1 VLRILSTLIIPVII
15 LVLAIFLYPE
25 ARRLVAGQLLILK
38 WLPIGIAII
47 ALVLSLRFNRSRMFF
62 SVLTVISTYVILQW
76 YWAGIGKAD
85 MNVIWSALC
94 VFLPMN
100 FLIYSLL
107 QERGTFTLWGS
118 TRFGLLLLP
127 FVVIIGLSQ
136 AYPAEIENL
145 LRANL
150 VEKDLSGGFNFT
162 QISLVMILVT
172 LIVLNGR
179 MFARPAVQNGS
190 LFVAVLAS
198 LGMLHFKEST
208 SANAIFASA
217 AVLMLAIAVIQESW
231 SMAYIDQLTRLPGR
245 RALDEEMLKL
255 GGNFSIAMVDID
267 HFKKFNDRHGHDAGD
282 QVLRMVATRIRQAV
296 SGGKAF
302 RYGGEEFT
310 LVFSGKDIE
319 DTIDGLD
326 DVRKSVCDSKF
337 QLRSRDRRRDKNS
350 KDKNNK
356 NVKVSISIGVAN
368 RSERSSSANEVIK
381 AADKALYRAKKQGRN
396 RVCK

>member
-1 VLRILSTLIIPVII
+1 MS
-15 LVLAIFLYPE
+15 
-25 ARRLVAGQLLILK
+25 
-38 WLPIGIAII
+38 
-47 ALVLSLRFNRSRMFF
+47 
-62 SVLTVISTYVILQW
+62 
-76 YWAGIGKAD
+76 
-85 MNVIWSALC
+85 VIWPALC

-107 QERGTFTLWGS
+107 KERGTFTLWGS

-127 FVVIIGLSQ
+127 FVVIIGLAQ
-136 AYPAEIENL
+136 AYPAEIGNL
-145 LRANL
+145 LRVNL
-150 VEKDLSGGFNFT
+150 LEKDLSGGFNFT

-179 MFARPAVQNGS
+179 MFARPAAQNGS

-267 HFKKFNDRHGHDAGD
+267 HFKRFNDRHGHDAGD
-282 QVLRMVATRIRQAV
+282 QVLRMVATRIKQAV

-319 DTIDGLD
+319 DTINGLEG
-326 DVRKSVCDSKF
+326 VRKSVCDSKF
-337 QLRSRDRRRDKNS
+337 QLRSRDRRREKNS

-368 RSERSSSANEVIK
+368 RNERSSSANEVIK